1 MKDHI
6 MKKPPLIWLN
16 VFVFASTFLAAI
28 TLVPWY
34 GFTYGFETF
43 EVVAMIVGIFVC
55 GLSITGGYHRLWS
68 HRTYKAHWSVRLIF
82 ALGGAFA
89 LQNSAIHWSS
99 DHRRHHKH
107 VDHDDK
113 DPYSASH
120 GFWFSHIGWM
130 LREYNAMIYTDY
142 TNVRDLQKDGIA
154 VWQHKYYNVLA
165 LVMNVGVP
173 ILVGL
178 LYGDV
183 WASLLLLGVARLVL
197 SHHFTFFINSW
208 AHMWGTQPYTDRNT
222 ARDNALLA
230 IFTHGEGYHNYHHI
244 FETDYRNGIKWYQY
258 DPTKWLINVLA
269 WCNLASDLRTVP
281 EARIEQAK
289 LKMELKRRHDKVQHL
304 PNADEVILRLNQEY
318 DVLCEKLNAFYK
330 AKVVLFES
338 KKKSLNEKLDK
349 IQFEQQIRD
358 TKLQLSQLKEAFY
371 DQRKVWNNMQLS
383 FAH

>member
-1 MKDHI
+1 

-16 VFVFASTFLAAI
+16 VFIFAATFLVSI

-43 EVVAMIVGIFVC
+43 EVVSLILGIFVC

-68 HRTYKAHWSVRLIF
+68 HRTYKAHWSVRVLY

-107 VDHDDK
+107 VDHDVK
-113 DPYSASH
+113 DPYSATK
-120 GFWFSHIGWM
+120 GFWYSHIGWM
-130 LREYNAMIYTDY
+130 LREYQQNIYSDY
-142 TNVRDLQKDGIA
+142 TNVRDLEKDKVA
-154 VWQHKYYNVLA
+154 VWQHKYYVQLA
-165 LVMNVGVP
+165 ALMNIGLP
-173 ILVGL
+173 SLVGF
-178 LYGDV
+178 LYGDI
-183 WASLLLLGVARLVL
+183 WASLLLLGVLRLVL

-208 AHMWGTQPYTDRNT
+208 AHMFGSQPYTDRNT

-269 WCNLASDLRTVP
+269 WCGLATDLRVVP
-281 EARIEQAK
+281 EAKIEQAK
-289 LKMELKRRHDKVQHL
+289 LKMELKRRQEKAQAL
-304 PNADEVILRLNQEY
+304 PNSEELIARLNKEY
-318 DVLCEKLNAFYK
+318 DLLHEKLSAFYQ
-330 AKVVLFES
+330 AKLALLDT
-338 KKKSLNEKLDK
+338 KKKNLHKQLDK
-349 IQFEQQIRD
+349 IQLDAQIQEAKHQFEQ
-358 TKLQLSQLKEAFY
+358 LKTAFY
-371 DQRKVWNNMQLS
+371 QQRKVWNQ
-383 FAH
+383 FAFSPAHA